1 MATVGDAPVS
11 NDILSEALAVSGV
24 EDVLCDVSPAVM
36 LGDVGNS
43 VGAEGVASGDTG
55 VDGTAS
61 DVVLGAGRVNVS
73 AADVVLGARV
83 VDGSASDVVLAEAW
97 LMRVLQML
105 CWC

>member
-11 NDILSEALAVSGV
+11 NDILSEALAVLGV
-24 EDVLCDVSPAVM
+24 EDVLCDLSPAAM
-36 LGDVGNS
+36 LGDAGNS
-43 VGAEGVASGDTG
+43 VGAEGVASGDSG

-61 DVVLGAGRVNVS
+61 
-73 AADVVLGARV
+73 DVVLGARV

-105 CWC
+105 CWCQSHTFGYKKGI